1 MIRQYTFIPG
11 NIILNSFIIRP
22 RRSLRYWVSLL
33 GLVAVLLL
41 LLLFINRGN
50 LDAGLSFWFAD
61 GGLATQE
68 LRGRNA
74 ELQEKILILEQNSQ
88 VDKLAAA
95 LLQEQLIDSQED
107 NFRLRKDLEFYKG
120 IIDVKGGRNSPII
133 HGMRIKPLA
142 RDRSYRL
149 ELILLHITNTDK
161 VFEGMLNV
169 VVEGMRDSSETRL
182 SLNEIGMNL
191 NYAVSLRN
199 FQRIE
204 NDFILPENFHPH
216 KILVTIT
223 MENEEDAGF
232 EDTFDWPL
240 TENGETADVG

>member
-1 MIRQYTFIPG
+1 MIRHKACIPG
-11 NIILNSFIIRP
+11 NIILNGFIIRP
-22 RRSLRYWVSLL
+22 RKSLRYWISLL
-33 GLVAVLLL
+33 GLAAILLL
-41 LLLFINRGN
+41 LLLFSNREK

-61 GGLATQE
+61 GGLSTAE
-68 LRGRNA
+68 LRGRNT

-88 VDKLAAA
+88 VDKQAAA
-95 LLQEQLIDSQED
+95 LLQEQLIESQED

-120 IIDVKGGRNSPII
+120 IINVKDGRNSPII

-142 RDRSYRL
+142 RARSYRL

-169 VVEGMRDSSETRL
+169 VVEGMQDSNETRL
-182 SLNEIGMNL
+182 ALNEIGSDR

-204 NDFILPENFHPH
+204 NDFMLPENFHPH

-223 MENEEDAGF
+223 MEKEEDAGF

-240 TENGETADVG
+240 TENGEIADVG